1 MQLLLPCVSSPFQ
14 CDIHRQREGSCVSLP
29 GRTGVGEPDEHGAIG
44 PQGLDLLDLL
54 FSKAAKGSSAA
65 LKTYWMRWLAVV
77 TARRVHAILFGHV
90 RGFTGS
96 KAPAHQQAADDV

>member
-1 MQLLLPCVSSPFQ
+1 M
-14 CDIHRQREGSCVSLP
+14 SLP

-77 TARRVHAILFGHV
+77 TARRVHAILFGQV